1 MFLDWLFPKMKGGG
15 GGQRLFG
22 KIVSFGTTSRVNV
35 IILIQDGF
43 FCWFSPKDV
52 GGGKI
57 PPKKLKV
64 KVQQGENVKPELSL
78 FWKGFCQRQHF

>member
-1 MFLDWLFPKMKGGG
+1 MSQSIKYRVFLDWLFPKMKGGM

-43 FCWFSPKDV
+43 FAGSLQKMLEVAKYLPK
-52 GGGKI
+52 
-57 PPKKLKV
+57 
-64 KVQQGENVKPELSL
+64 N
-78 FWKGFCQRQHF
+78 